1 MKESSR
7 TKALGSSI
15 HELSKHIFSGSI
27 SPVDLVEDTL
37 ERIEDLNEELHA
49 YITVMRDSARKE
61 AKKAEA
67 DIKEGKYLGPLH
79 GIPVSLKD
87 LIYVRGVRST
97 SGSRILSDF
106 VPDHDATV
114 VRRLKQAGAIVV
126 GMNNT
131 HEFACGITNINPHYG
146 SSRNPWDPARMS
158 GGSSGGSAVAVSAG
172 MAVGALGTDTSGSI
186 RVPSSLCGL
195 FGLKPTYGRVSKFGV
210 MPLAPSIDHVGPMA
224 RTSWD
229 TAALLQAIA
238 GYDML
243 DESTLDLPVPDY
255 LQIVSESD
263 DKSRKFTLGVPKEYF
278 FDLIDP
284 RVMDVFENCLGEMHA
299 CGVSTVPVTLNE
311 TRKISD
317 AWKAFRLGE
326 SAAVHSSWLKSRRSE
341 YGSDVLAMLERGT
354 KITAVEYITAL
365 RYKKELKDAFLK
377 AMKGLDGLIVPTTSI
392 SAPMLEETSID
403 INGRNTEVYIALS
416 RLTTVFNI
424 TGLPA
429 LNVPAGLVD
438 GSLPIGVQLV
448 GREFDEGLLL
458 SLADLYERSS
468 KISDRMIAPCLS
480 RGNT

>member
-106 VPDHDATV
+106 VPNHDATV
-114 VRRLKQAGAIVV
+114 VRRLKQVGAIVV

-255 LQIVSESD
+255 LVAA
-263 DKSRKFTLGVPKEYF
+263 GVRHGRDRR
-278 FDLIDP
+278 DLH
-284 RVMDVFENCLGEMHA
+284 RR
-299 CGVSTVPVTLNE
+299 GVL
-311 TRKISD
+311 D
-317 AWKAFRLGE
+317 AALLLDQLRGDRRLRR
-326 SAAVHSSWLKSRRSE
+326 AV
-341 YGSDVLAMLERGT
+341 
-354 KITAVEYITAL
+354 AL
-365 RYKKELKDAFLK
+365 RRADVGVVTRA
-377 AMKGLDGLIVPTTSI
+377 AAASVR
-392 SAPMLEETSID
+392 AAAAR
-403 INGRNTEVYIALS
+403 GRIYI
-416 RLTTVFNI
+416 
-424 TGLPA
+424 G
-429 LNVPAGLVD
+429 
-438 GSLPIGVQLV
+438 
-448 GREFDEGLLL
+448 E
-458 SLADLYERSS
+458 ADQ
-468 KISDRMIAPCLS
+468 
-480 RGNT
+480 

>member
-1 MKESSR
+1 M
-7 TKALGSSI
+7 
-15 HELSKHIFSGSI
+15 

-106 VPDHDATV
+106 VPDLDATV
-114 VRRLKQAGAIVV
+114 VRRLKQVGAIVV

-146 SSRNPWDPARMS
+146 SSRNPWDPSRMS

-255 LQIVSESD
+255 LQILSESD

-299 CGVSTVPVTLNE
+299 CGVSTVQVTLNE

-326 SAAVHSSWLKSRRSE
+326 SAAVHSSWLKSRRNE

-392 SAPMLEETSID
+392 SAPMLDETSID

-468 KISDRMIAPCLS
+468 KISDRMIAPRLS